1 MTRPHLHDFRGGES
15 AWCTFPGCR
24 ATAHP
29 NGCTCGLDVEN
40 PNVIAEA
47 DLGCPMHGLQEDFKY
62 QIPLADAVQH
72 AIAVLKVMG
81 LDDNLDN
88 RSHMTALVQAML
100 LYEERKATTRPSQF
114 GWATT
119 STAAGTGMELIV
131 SIEVI
136 PGTLYVMAELY
147 PDVEESALICH
158 PDDEQQVRDMMA
170 QLGEYYDLPEF
181 VANFKRLVHH
191 E

>member
-1 MTRPHLHDFRGGES
+1 
-15 AWCTFPGCR
+15 
-24 ATAHP
+24 
-29 NGCTCGLDVEN
+29 
-40 PNVIAEA
+40 
-47 DLGCPMHGLQEDFKY
+47 
-62 QIPLADAVQH
+62 
-72 AIAVLKVMG
+72 
-81 LDDNLDN
+81 
-88 RSHMTALVQAML
+88 
-100 LYEERKATTRPSQF
+100 
-114 GWATT
+114 
-119 STAAGTGMELIV
+119 MELIV